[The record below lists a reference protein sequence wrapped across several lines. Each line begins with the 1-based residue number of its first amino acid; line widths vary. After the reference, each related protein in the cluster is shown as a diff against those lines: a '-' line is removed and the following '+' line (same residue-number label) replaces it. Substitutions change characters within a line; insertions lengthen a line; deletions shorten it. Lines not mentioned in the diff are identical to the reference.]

1 MKRITYTSMSCKTA
15 IRLVGVARN
24 QANGFPARLL
34 GCQQVHFL
42 FPDLPE
48 AHHLSEEIGHSIFIA
63 GLEQSEEWCA
73 RCGAKVL
80 VPAADVLSLLIPQ
93 YEDWTLDDFEQLL
106 ARSLGQ
112 PWEQP

>member
-1 MKRITYTSMSCKTA
+1 MRIGRKLCGS
-15 IRLVGVARN
+15 
-24 QANGFPARLL
+24 L

-48 AHHLSEEIGHSIFIA
+48 AHHLSASVGHSIFIA
-63 GLEQSEEWCA
+63 GLEQGEEWCA

-80 VPAADVLSLLIPQ
+80 VPTADVLSLSIPQ

>member
-1 MKRITYTSMSCKTA
+1 MKIGRKLCGS
-15 IRLVGVARN
+15 
-24 QANGFPARLL
+24 L

-48 AHHLSEEIGHSIFIA
+48 AHHLSGEVGHSIFIA
-63 GLEQSEEWCA
+63 GLDQRVEWCP

-80 VPAADVLSLLIPQ
+80 VPSLDVLSLSIPQ
-93 YEDWTLDDFEQLL
+93 YEDWTLDDFDQVL

-112 PWEQP
+112 AGTGDDPTEVEA

>member
-1 MKRITYTSMSCKTA
+1 MRIGRKLCGS
-15 IRLVGVARN
+15 
-24 QANGFPARLL
+24 L

-42 FPDLPE
+42 FPDLPV
-48 AHHLSEEIGHSIFIA
+48 AYQLSGEVGHSIFIA

-80 VPAADVLSLLIPQ
+80 VPSLDVLSLSIPR
-93 YEDWTLDDFEQLL
+93 YEDWTLDDFDQVL

-112 PWEQP
+112 TGSELDGVEEAE